1 MRKLKN
7 KKVECLVQ
15 GHRSL
20 VEASAWFQ
28 RQISFEVPA
37 ASRFLMPVCFL
48 KVIVFLNNNS
58 PFLFKVT

>member
-37 ASRFLMPVCFL
+37 AS
-48 KVIVFLNNNS
+48 
-58 PFLFKVT
+58 